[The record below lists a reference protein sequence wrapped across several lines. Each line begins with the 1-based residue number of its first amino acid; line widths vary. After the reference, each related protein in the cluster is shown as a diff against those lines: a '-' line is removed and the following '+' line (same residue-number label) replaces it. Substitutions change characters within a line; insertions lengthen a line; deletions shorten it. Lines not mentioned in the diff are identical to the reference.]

1 MKSLTFSHVIGMRV
15 RERGCF
21 FLLPFGIRAVLKFTV
36 ETEGESE
43 MTSPRA
49 LILKIRDQP

>member
-43 MTSPRA
+43 MASR
-49 LILKIRDQP
+49 R